1 MIQKDNKYMNP
12 SKKGQKWD
20 RMKEEKMMFP
30 NSKEIRYATSIGT
43 SIVNTMCWLNSLTC
57 GEGRQGE

>member
-1 MIQKDNKYMNP
+1 MNP

-30 NSKEIRYATSIGT
+30 NSKEIRYAASIGT